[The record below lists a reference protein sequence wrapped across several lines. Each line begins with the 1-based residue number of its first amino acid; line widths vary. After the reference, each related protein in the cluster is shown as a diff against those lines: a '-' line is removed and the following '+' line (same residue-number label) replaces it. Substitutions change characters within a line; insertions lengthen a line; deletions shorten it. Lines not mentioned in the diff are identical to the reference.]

1 MNAQFVSLEELYAQ
15 SDVISLHMNLNPSS
29 YQLLDKN
36 AFKQMKKNV
45 IIVNTARGDV
55 INQDD
60 LVWAIEKDLIWGA
73 GLDVTNPEPL
83 PSDHKLLS
91 FPQVCI
97 LPHIGSATVETRT
110 AMSDL
115 VLKNI
120 MAFIKRMEL
129 STKIV

>member
-1 MNAQFVSLEELYAQ
+1 
-15 SDVISLHMNLNPSS
+15 MNLNPSS

-45 IIVNTARGDV
+45 IIVNTARDDV
-55 INQDD
+55 IIQDD
-60 LVWAIEKDLIWGA
+60 LVWDIEKDLIWRA
-73 GLDVTNPEPL
+73 GLEVTHPAPL
-83 PSDHKLLS
+83 ASEHMLLS

-129 STKIV
+129 PTKIV